1 MDTNHP
7 DGVACQLHLPMQ
19 WQAAGGLPPPQ
30 LERLMQVNAA
40 LLHTH
45 AFLDTPAPA
54 DAAAPTAR
62 LEAKVDLA
70 LALLGKLL
78 DASAALPP
86 AQPLTLSAHAAEWLN
101 PSDPGAAPS
110 ILLSLWLSPQ
120 LPQPLTLPAHIR
132 SASKEG
138 GLWRV
143 RAEFHDLSES
153 VQEYLTRTV
162 FRYHRRAL
170 HAKRD

>member
-1 MDTNHP
+1 MGTNHP

-19 WQAAGGLPPPQ
+19 WQAAGELSPPQ

-54 DAAAPTAR
+54 DDAAPATR

-78 DASAALPP
+78 DVSAALPL
-86 AQPLTLSAHAAEWLN
+86 AQPLTLSANAAEWLSK
-101 PSDPGAAPS
+101 SDPGATPS

-132 SASKEG
+132 SAHKEG
-138 GLWRV
+138 GQWRLH
-143 RAEFHDLSES
+143 AEFHDLGES
-153 VQEYLTRTV
+153 VQEHLTRTV

-170 HAKRD
+170 QARRG